1 MFPGEETHRRLADKC
16 LVYCSHSTQSLGEV
30 PVMAETISDRSRVPE
45 TDFGLLGME
54 EVRTGELVRRVGE
67 GFPYGVLENFREN
80 VGLSAGE
87 VADLVQIN
95 PRTLSRRKREG
106 RLHADESDRVL
117 RLSRVYGKALG
128 LFGGDLGRAR
138 RWLWRA
144 SDWLSP
150 PATPRACCRG
160 PRAGARARCG

>member
-1 MFPGEETHRRLADKC
+1 MVETTGERTWNPG
-16 LVYCSHSTQSLGEV
+16 
-30 PVMAETISDRSRVPE
+30 

-54 EVRTGELVRRVGE
+54 EVGTNKLVRQVSD
-67 GFPYGVLENFREN
+67 GFPYEVLENFREN
-80 VGLSAGE
+80 VGLGARE

-106 RLHADESDRVL
+106 RLHVDESDRVL

-138 RWLWRA
+138 RWL
-144 SDWLSP
+144 S
-150 PATPRACCRG
+150 TPKVALGGETPLAYSRVDV
-160 PRAGARARCG
+160 GAQEVVDLIGRIEHGVPS